1 MPIIGPALGVRSDVC
16 AVAIWVGLLRNSQR
30 GSKGHTAH
38 GQPAARGTMSTA
50 PGSST
55 LWERT
60 KTASSAAYTK
70 AKPGFDKVYNVV
82 DKLGKPV
89 NRLSNK
95 VGAEAFWPTT
105 LDKESE
111 KAARILRGFV
121 KDGFYDQVDANEAK
135 RIAAQESQ
143 ADVSQEG
150 VPKGKQRVV
159 VKIPTK
165 VIKKAV
171 GLAIFTTM
179 RTGWVFGGS
188 GGAGV
193 IVARIPET
201 GEWSGPS
208 GIHIQNLSVGFLIG
222 VDIYD
227 TVLVINSY
235 KALEAFTKVRA
246 TLGTEVAIAAG
257 PVGAGGALDSEV
269 AKRQS
274 PIWSYVKS
282 RGFYAGI
289 ALEGNLV
296 IERADENMRFYGY
309 DVTAQEI
316 FSGKVRHPPLDQYQV
331 LIDTLKAAQ
340 GDAVDDNLLPEP
352 GVAPSDM
359 ELDTDGRKFGVPDPQ
374 DDDPFGVKAL
384 EAEGMVIR
392 EAGTH
397 QRPSAA
403 VFEFRPAPSSPIY
416 GHFRDRKSSIDS
428 SIRGKTWRSS
438 THSLGNMSDRG
449 TQTDDDEMNNFNQD
463 EADAEDDTPDSRQSF
478 SDIDSDAEIHT
489 ATPIVSKARVVNVAK
504 RVPPALP
511 PRNPDRGFGSDYCS
525 VPQNCQRK
533 FGTCD
538 SDQTPPGPSTEADG
552 RRKPGTAPYGRVI
565 SQCKV
570 PRTIALTFD
579 DGPSAST
586 ASLLAILKKHNA
598 KATFFVS
605 GINNGKGAI
614 DSVDQWSD
622 AIVSMAQ
629 NGHQVGSHSWSH
641 PDLSS
646 LSTEE
651 RRKEMVK
658 NERALA
664 NILGKYPT
672 YMRAPY
678 NRCDVEKGC
687 LRQMG
692 ALGYHV
698 IGFSDD
704 STDWQHPSDLAAM
717 TKAIDQAFDAASAN
731 GSMLLI
737 QHDTIDNS
745 ALLLTQ
751 HILERVE
758 QKRWKAVSVAEC
770 LGEPLA
776 DAYRYPDHFTLASAG
791 CAVVDED
798 ICLEVKPF
806 ANKEQCFYSVQGCL
820 QQLWMWNVENG
831 PSKEVCN
838 TLTLFCAQCGT
849 KESDR
854 RCVPKD
860 FYFDW

>member
-1 MPIIGPALGVRSDVC
+1 
-16 AVAIWVGLLRNSQR
+16 
-30 GSKGHTAH
+30 
-38 GQPAARGTMSTA
+38 MSMATGA
-50 PGSST
+50 PST
-55 LWERT
+55 LWSRT

-135 RIAAQESQ
+135 RIAAAQESQ

-150 VPKGKQRVV
+150 VPHGKQRVV
-159 VKIPTK
+159 VKIPTR
-165 VIKKAV
+165 VIKQAV
-171 GLAIFTTM
+171 ALAIFTTM
-179 RTGWVFGGS
+179 RTGWVLGGS

-193 IVARIPET
+193 IVARIPGT

-208 GIHIQNLSVGFLIG
+208 GIHIQNMSVGFLIG

-257 PVGAGGALDSEV
+257 PVGAGGALDTEV
-269 AKRQS
+269 TKRQS

-296 IERADENMRFYGY
+296 IERTDENMRFYGY

-316 FSGKVRHPPLDQYQV
+316 FNGKVRHPPVDQYQV
-331 LIDTLKAAQ
+331 LMDTLKAAQ

-359 ELDTDGRKFGVPDPQ
+359 ELDTDGKKFGVPDPQ

-428 SIRGKTWRSS
+428 SIRGKTSVKNESNGSVKNESNSPVQNESNSS
-438 THSLGNMSDRG
+438 VKNDNNSPVKKESQRVSQDLSLDD
-449 TQTDDDEMNNFNQD
+449 TD
-463 EADAEDDTPDSRQSF
+463 ADGDEDDTPGSRQSF

-525 VPQNCQRK
+525 VPQNCQRS
-533 FGTCD
+533 FGRCD
-538 SDQTPPGPSTEADG
+538 SDLTPAGPSTDDDV
-552 RRKPGTAPYGRVI
+552 RRKLGKAPYGRII
-565 SQCKV
+565 SQCKE

-586 ASLLAILKKHNA
+586 MGLLAILKKHNA
-598 KATFFVS
+598 KATFFVA

-614 DSVDQWSD
+614 DSVDQWTD

-629 NGHQVGSHSWSH
+629 NGHQVASHSWSH
-641 PDLSS
+641 PDFNN
-646 LSTEE
+646 LSTDE
-651 RRKEMVK
+651 RREDMVK

-678 NRCDVEKGC
+678 NRCNQKNGC
-687 LRQMG
+687 LRQMA
-692 ALGYHV
+692 ALGYRV
-698 IGFSDD
+698 IGFGVD
-704 STDWQHPSDLAAM
+704 STDWQHPSDLGAM
-717 TKAIDQAFDAASAN
+717 TQAVDQAFDAVPVN

-737 QHDTIDNS
+737 QHDTIANS

-751 HILERVE
+751 HILARVE
-758 QKRWKAVSVAEC
+758 QKRWKAVTVAEC

-776 DAYRYPDHFTLASAG
+776 EAYRYPDHFTLASGG
-791 CAVVDED
+791 CAVVEED

-806 ANKEQCFYSVQGCL
+806 TSKEECFYSL
-820 QQLWMWNVENG
+820 
-831 PSKEVCN
+831 
-838 TLTLFCAQCGT
+838 QCGM
-849 KESDR
+849 KSSDR
-854 RCVPKD
+854 QCVAKD
-860 FYFDW
+860 FHFDW